1 MPFSVWSIP
10 SNSSKSALGKELLTT
25 SIGWLTTSR
34 YRTNLTAP
42 APKVRQN
49 PKLNRSLRGET
60 RAVRSSGEIPGS
72 PRRSCGAPPVP
83 PRARSGEQTPP
94 AAERYHCAY
103 SGLGVAQL
111 VGPNCVRLG
120 EWSVT
125 APARPCKP
133 QSHPG
138 EGCDTGSPLG
148 FFYLE
153 IWVRAQAPG
162 LTSSV
167 TQPGVVQAAA
177 DSRTGQVFQTGLL
190 PQILLQL
197 GQRPGCKSQSQILG
211 MGCRH
216 LQNLGGGSGSVIG
229 RASRAGAIRQPF
241 HSRCQ
246 EPAHPM
252 RSEAASAGFYQA
264 PWGKACPRIQLLPV
278 ADLLA
283 GKTVDFPREN
293 VTFKKAPRAQAE
305 AVETDKL
312 QFE

>member
-1 MPFSVWSIP
+1 MASGVHSDKRSRVGDSPRFQWESVSRCC
-10 SNSSKSALGKELLTT
+10 AELYVP
-25 SIGWLTTSR
+25 R
-34 YRTNLTAP
+34 
-42 APKVRQN
+42 
-49 PKLNRSLRGET
+49 
-60 RAVRSSGEIPGS
+60 S

-138 EGCDTGSPLG
+138 EGCNTGSPLG

-177 DSRTGQVFQTGLL
+177 GSRTGKVFQTGLL
-190 PQILLQL
+190 PQ
-197 GQRPGCKSQSQILG
+197 
-211 MGCRH
+211 
-216 LQNLGGGSGSVIG
+216 
-229 RASRAGAIRQPF
+229 
-241 HSRCQ
+241 
-246 EPAHPM
+246 
-252 RSEAASAGFYQA
+252 
-264 PWGKACPRIQLLPV
+264 
-278 ADLLA
+278 
-283 GKTVDFPREN
+283 
-293 VTFKKAPRAQAE
+293 
-305 AVETDKL
+305 
-312 QFE
+312 